1 MDAPEI
7 AKFGW
12 HYPPGAAAGPPDDE
26 DPPDEA
32 DAADDSDACY
42 PYECR
47 RGRPCYQH
55 YDG

>member
-12 HYPPGAAAGPPDDE
+12 RYPAGAAAGPPDDGPS
-26 DPPDEA
+26 DDT
-32 DAADDSDACY
+32 DNADDSDACY

-55 YDG
+55 HDG

>member
-12 HYPPGAAAGPPDDE
+12 HYPAGAAAGPPDD
-26 DPPDEA
+26 DPSDEA

-47 RGRPCYQH
+47 RGKPCYQH